1 MQSDPWPAGRRGYGH
16 LQRAGGAAGQASGSG
31 GHVAHLEAVGHWSG
45 GGELAGGEV
54 QRQLV
59 AAAAAARWTM
69 AWGRN
74 AGKQATA

>member
-1 MQSDPWPAGRRGYGH
+1 
-16 LQRAGGAAGQASGSG
+16 
-31 GHVAHLEAVGHWSG
+31 VAHLEAVGHWSG

-54 QRQLV
+54 QRRPV
-59 AAAAAARWTM
+59 AAAEAARWTT

>member
-1 MQSDPWPAGRRGYGH
+1 MADRR
-16 LQRAGGAAGQASGSG
+16 RAGGSAGQASGSG
-31 GHVAHLEAVGHWSG
+31 GHVAHLEAVGLGSG

-54 QRQLV
+54 WRRLV
-59 AAAAAARWTM
+59 AAAVVARCTT